1 MKTLKEY
8 IFEQLIV
15 EKFKS
20 SIIKEFIKKIENI
33 LSEDAKTTWSS
44 NKFYLTCYGRI
55 DGKSIYNCIDMS
67 KEWMR
72 DDIRSFS
79 KKMALSD
86 FKDEWIKDFNGKHI
100 LEEDE
105 IEKLVGDCHRIHMY
119 KGLDNWAEENSTIII
134 LFHNIDETINYI
146 GTPLAAICIKPE
158 KRDEV
163 ISYWDKISKKREERK
178 ENNDFEKLKN
188 KENNTERRELS
199 NNALKTYLDNS
210 SKEQNKFI
218 KEIITY
224 FTSGAGSID
233 YWGGEN
239 KEKNPSL
246 TLKDKLSLRDQ
257 VIRWLLLI
265 DEQDP
270 KPTSKYRFTHC
281 KNDQQDLLI
290 KFWEDLKKRFTI
302 DDFKL
307 IPKNKKGTH

>member
-15 EKFKS
+15 EKFES

-44 NKFYLTCYGRI
+44 NKFYLTVYGRI
-55 DGKSIYNCIDMS
+55 NEKSIYKCIDMS
-67 KEWMR
+67 KEWMK

-86 FKDEWIKDFNGKHI
+86 FEDKWVKDFNGKHI

-105 IEKLVGDCHRIHMY
+105 IEKLVGDCHRILMY
-119 KGLDNWAEENSTIII
+119 KGLDNWAEKNSTIII
-134 LFHNIDETINYI
+134 LFHKIDETLKYI
-146 GTPLAAICIKPE
+146 GTPLAAICINPE
-158 KRDEV
+158 KRNEV
-163 ISYWDKISKKREERK
+163 ITYWDKISKKREERK

-188 KENNTERRELS
+188 KQINNGSRELS
-199 NNALKTYLDNS
+199 NNALKIYLDNS

-239 KEKNPSL
+239 KEKNPSV
-246 TLKDKLSLRDQ
+246 TLKDKLLLRDK

-265 DEQDP
+265 NEQHP
-270 KPTSKYRFTHC
+270 KPTSKYRFTNC
-281 KNDQQDLLI
+281 KSDQQDLLI

-307 IPKNKKGTH
+307 IPKK

>member
-15 EKFKS
+15 EKFES

-33 LSEDAKTTWSS
+33 LSEDAKNTWSL
-44 NKFYLTCYGRI
+44 NKFYLTCYSRI

-67 KEWMR
+67 KEWMK

-119 KGLDNWAEENSTIII
+119 KGLDNWAEKNSTIII
-134 LFHNIDETINYI
+134 LFHKIDETLKYI

-158 KRDEV
+158 KRNEV
-163 ISYWDKISKKREERK
+163 ITYWDKISKKREERK

-239 KEKNPSL
+239 KEKNPSV
-246 TLKDKLSLRDQ
+246 TLKDKLLLRDQ

-270 KPTSKYRFTHC
+270 KPTSKYRFTNC
-281 KNDQQDLLI
+281 KKDQQDSLI
-290 KFWEDLKKRFTI
+290 EFWEDLKKRFTI

-307 IPKNKKGTH
+307 IPKK

>member
-15 EKFKS
+15 EKFES

-86 FKDEWIKDFNGKHI
+86 FKDKWIKDFNGKHI
-100 LEEDE
+100 LEEAE
-105 IEKLVGDCHRIHMY
+105 IEKLVGDCHRILMY
-119 KGLDNWAEENSTIII
+119 KGLDDWAEENSTIII
-134 LFHNIDETINYI
+134 LFHKIDETLKYI
-146 GTPLAAICIKPE
+146 GTPLAAICINPE
-158 KRDEV
+158 KRNEV
-163 ISYWDKISKKREERK
+163 ITYWDKISKKREERK

-188 KENNTERRELS
+188 KENNTERRELT

-239 KEKNPSL
+239 KEKNPSV
-246 TLKDKLSLRDQ
+246 TLKDKLLLRDQ

-265 DEQDP
+265 DEQHP

-281 KNDQQDLLI
+281 KKDQQDSLI
-290 KFWEDLKKRFTI
+290 EFWEDLKKRFTI

-307 IPKNKKGTH
+307 IPKK

>member
-15 EKFKS
+15 EKFES

-44 NKFYLTCYGRI
+44 NKFYLTVYGRI
-55 DGKSIYNCIDMS
+55 NEKSIYKCIDMS
-67 KEWMR
+67 KEWMK

-86 FKDEWIKDFNGKHI
+86 FKDKWVKDFNGKHI

-105 IEKLVGDCHRIHMY
+105 IEKLVGDCHRILMY
-119 KGLDNWAEENSTIII
+119 KGLDNWAEKNSTIII
-134 LFHNIDETINYI
+134 LFHKIDETLKYI
-146 GTPLAAICIKPE
+146 GTPLAAICINPE

-199 NNALKTYLDNS
+199 KQGYYV
-210 SKEQNKFI
+210 E
-218 KEIITY
+218 
-224 FTSGAGSID
+224 
-233 YWGGEN
+233 
-239 KEKNPSL
+239 
-246 TLKDKLSLRDQ
+246 
-257 VIRWLLLI
+257 
-265 DEQDP
+265 
-270 KPTSKYRFTHC
+270 
-281 KNDQQDLLI
+281 
-290 KFWEDLKKRFTI
+290 
-302 DDFKL
+302 
-307 IPKNKKGTH
+307 

>member
-15 EKFKS
+15 EKFES

-33 LSEDAKTTWSS
+33 LSEDAKNTWSS

-134 LFHNIDETINYI
+134 LFHKIDETINYI

-158 KRDEV
+158 KRNEV
-163 ISYWDKISKKREERK
+163 ITYWDKISKKREERK

-188 KENNTERRELS
+188 KENNTERRELT

-233 YWGGEN
+233 YWGGET
-239 KEKNPSL
+239 KEKNPSV

-270 KPTSKYRFTHC
+270 KPTSKYRFTNC
-281 KNDQQDLLI
+281 KSDQQDLLI

-307 IPKNKKGTH
+307 IPKK

>member
-15 EKFKS
+15 EKFES

-33 LSEDAKTTWSS
+33 LSEDAKNTWSS

-55 DGKSIYNCIDMS
+55 NEKSIYNCIDMS
-67 KEWMR
+67 KEWIK

-100 LEEDE
+100 LAEDE

-134 LFHNIDETINYI
+134 LFHKIDETINYI

-188 KENNTERRELS
+188 KQNNNGSRELS
-199 NNALKTYLDNS
+199 NNALKIYLDNS

-239 KEKNPSL
+239 KEKNPSV
-246 TLKDKLSLRDQ
+246 TLKDKLLLRDQ

-265 DEQDP
+265 DEQHP

-281 KNDQQDLLI
+281 KKDQQDSLI
-290 KFWEDLKKRFTI
+290 EFWEDLKKRFTI

-307 IPKNKKGTH
+307 ITKK

>member
-15 EKFKS
+15 EKFES

-44 NKFYLTCYGRI
+44 NKFYLTVYGRI
-55 DGKSIYNCIDMS
+55 NEKSIYKCIDMS
-67 KEWMR
+67 KEWMK

-86 FKDEWIKDFNGKHI
+86 FKDKWVKDFNGKHI

-105 IEKLVGDCHRIHMY
+105 IEKLVGDCHRILMY
-119 KGLDNWAEENSTIII
+119 KGLDNWAEKNSTIII
-134 LFHNIDETINYI
+134 LFHKIDETLKYI
-146 GTPLAAICIKPE
+146 GTPLAAICINPE
-158 KRDEV
+158 KINEV
-163 ISYWDKISKKREERK
+163 ITYWDKISKKREERK

-188 KENNTERRELS
+188 KQINNGSRELS
-199 NNALKTYLDNS
+199 NNALKIYLDNS

-246 TLKDKLSLRDQ
+246 ILKDKLLLRDQ

-307 IPKNKKGTH
+307 IPKK

>member
-15 EKFKS
+15 EKFES

-33 LSEDAKTTWSS
+33 LSEDAKNTWSP

-55 DGKSIYNCIDMS
+55 DGKSIYKCIDMS
-67 KEWMR
+67 KEWIR

-119 KGLDNWAEENSTIII
+119 KGLDNWAEKNSTIII
-134 LFHNIDETINYI
+134 LFHKIDETLKYI
-146 GTPLAAICIKPE
+146 GTPLAAICINPE
-158 KRDEV
+158 KRNEV
-163 ISYWDKISKKREERK
+163 ITYWDKISKKREERK

-239 KEKNPSL
+239 KENNPSV
-246 TLKDKLSLRDQ
+246 TLKDKL
-257 VIRWLLLI
+257 
-265 DEQDP
+265 
-270 KPTSKYRFTHC
+270 
-281 KNDQQDLLI
+281 
-290 KFWEDLKKRFTI
+290 
-302 DDFKL
+302 
-307 IPKNKKGTH
+307 

>member
-15 EKFKS
+15 EKFES

-33 LSEDAKTTWSS
+33 LSEDAKNTWSS

-55 DGKSIYNCIDMS
+55 DGKSIYKCIDMS

-119 KGLDNWAEENSTIII
+119 KGLDNWAEKNSTIII

-146 GTPLAAICIKPE
+146 GTPLAVICIKPE
-158 KRDEV
+158 KRNEV
-163 ISYWDKISKKREERK
+163 ITYWDKISKKREERK

-188 KENNTERRELS
+188 KENNTERRELT

-239 KEKNPSL
+239 KEKNPL
-246 TLKDKLSLRDQ
+246 VTLKDKLLLRDQ

-265 DEQDP
+265 DEQHP
-270 KPTSKYRFTHC
+270 KPTSKYRFTNC
-281 KNDQQDLLI
+281 KSDQQDLLI
-290 KFWEDLKKRFTI
+290 EFWEDLKKRFTI

-307 IPKNKKGTH
+307 IPKK

>member
-15 EKFKS
+15 EKFES

-33 LSEDAKTTWSS
+33 LSEDAKNTWSS

-86 FKDEWIKDFNGKHI
+86 FKDEWIKDFNEKHI

-134 LFHNIDETINYI
+134 LFHKIDETLKYI
-146 GTPLAAICIKPE
+146 GTPLAAICINPE
-158 KRDEV
+158 KRNEV
-163 ISYWDKISKKREERK
+163 ITYWDKISKKREERK

-188 KENNTERRELS
+188 KQNNNGSRELS

-239 KEKNPSL
+239 KEKNPSV

-265 DEQDP
+265 DEQHP

-281 KNDQQDLLI
+281 KKDQQDSLI
-290 KFWEDLKKRFTI
+290 EFWEDLKKRFTI

-307 IPKNKKGTH
+307 IPKK

>member
-15 EKFKS
+15 EKFES

-33 LSEDAKTTWSS
+33 LSEDAKNTWSS

-134 LFHNIDETINYI
+134 LFHKIDETINYI

-158 KRDEV
+158 KRNEV
-163 ISYWDKISKKREERK
+163 ITYWDKISKKREERK

-188 KENNTERRELS
+188 KENNTERRELT

-239 KEKNPSL
+239 KEKNPSV

-270 KPTSKYRFTHC
+270 KPTSKYRFTNC
-281 KNDQQDLLI
+281 KKDQQDLLI
-290 KFWEDLKKRFTI
+290 EFWEDLKKRFTI

-307 IPKNKKGTH
+307 IPKK